1 MKTFS
6 EQLQDLKVAGYRLAE
21 AEAKVAHDAVL
32 FAMHKSGFKDK
43 ATVNNAVNIRVVKAM
58 AIMAMTF
65 LFFAAIMVL

>member
-32 FAMHKSGFKDK
+32 FAMHKSGF
-43 ATVNNAVNIRVVKAM
+43 RG
-58 AIMAMTF
+58 
-65 LFFAAIMVL
+65 VL